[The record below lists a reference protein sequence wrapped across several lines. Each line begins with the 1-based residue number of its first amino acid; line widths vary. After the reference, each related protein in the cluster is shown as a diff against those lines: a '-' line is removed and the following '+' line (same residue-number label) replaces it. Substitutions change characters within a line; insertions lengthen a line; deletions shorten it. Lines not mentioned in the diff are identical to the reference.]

1 MSKYVK
7 DSDGNTYLVNDEN
20 IVTREQLVAN
30 VEKATE
36 LLNDATNRLNAFD
49 TINQPVTPEPT
60 PEPTPVEPQPTPEPA
75 ATPEPTPM
83 PEVGPEPV
91 EPTQPPVDPTP
102 ALVLQ

>member
-36 LLNDATNRLNAFD
+36 LLNDATNRLNRFD
-49 TINQPVTPEPT
+49 TINQPATVD
-60 PEPTPVEPQPTPEPA
+60 EPTPVEPQPTPEPV
-75 ATPEPTPM
+75 ATQEPTPM
-83 PEVGPEPV
+83 PEVGPEP
-91 EPTQPPVDPTP
+91 PQPPVDPTP